1 MLDRFEDKL
10 AKAIEN
16 GIYRALYQIL
26 NERIPKNLL
35 DLLSHKPS
43 QIEVPPQQEP
53 GPLFDML
60 DSLGTNIINLF
71 TFKKTK

>member
-35 DLLSHKPS
+35 DLLSNKPS
-43 QIEVPPQQEP
+43 QIKVPQQESD
-53 GPLFDML
+53 PLYNML
-60 DSLGTNIINLF
+60 DTLGTNIINMF
-71 TFKKTK
+71 TFKKNK

>member
-35 DLLSHKPS
+35 DLLSHNPS
-43 QIEVPPQQEP
+43 QVTVDQPVQDPP
-53 GPLFDML
+53 LLDML
-60 DSLGTNIINLF
+60 DSLGTNIINMF